1 MSPWKQNTTQTEA
14 EGKSFGPC
22 VCSSVVAMQR
32 RACFHGNIIGIRA
45 FPLAFP
51 FPTSLL
57 KTMLCRKKVGQKHKT
72 SQKSGIHVLHNEK
85 TSQVPTIT
93 KETLINRY
101 RQKHTR
107 KTGGQRSTIGQK
119 IGWLDRWTDH
129 QTGKSIKC
137 CLSPITIGSYQR

>member
-1 MSPWKQNTTQTEA
+1 
-14 EGKSFGPC
+14 
-22 VCSSVVAMQR
+22 MQR
-32 RACFHGNIIGIRA
+32 RACFHGHIIGVRA

-72 SQKSGIHVLHNEK
+72 SQKSGIHVQHNEK

-93 KETLINRY
+93 KETLLNRH

-107 KTGGQRSTIGQK
+107 KTGGQRSTVGQK
-119 IGWLDRWTDH
+119 IGWLDRWTHRQVDRPPNRKTDGKNL
-129 QTGKSIKC
+129 TGWMTEKSIKC